1 MRNFIVILSVILL
14 SSCKTEVKK
23 EKVIITK
30 GKSPEPSE
38 MAILMKQ
45 MLQLNVENK
54 KKILEGKSPKGFPE
68 VFLKIHSATLTTP
81 SDRKPEFK
89 MYSDFYLKNLRE
101 VFEAPRDSLKMKHN
115 NTINSCIACHQA
127 TCPGPISRIKKLLI
141 N

>member
-1 MRNFIVILSVILL
+1 MKNFIVVLSVILL
-14 SSCKTEVKK
+14 SSCNTQLKK

-38 MAILMKQ
+38 MATLMKQ
-45 MLQLNVENK
+45 MLQLNAENK
-54 KKILEGKSPKGFPE
+54 KKILEGKLPQGFPE
-68 VFLKIHSATLTTP
+68 GFLKIHTATLTTP
-81 SDRKPEFK
+81 SDKKPEFK
-89 MYSDFYLKNLRE
+89 VYSDFYLKNLRE

-115 NTINSCIACHQA
+115 NTVNSCIACHQT